1 MLWQRAI
8 ESGMQCNTELTYPR
22 TEDHR
27 ATLIELW
34 KSYTGVQP
42 GTRRIQ
48 RGMPYQ
54 RLNVWS
60 ICIGCT
66 TGLRRISY
74 LNAHLRKRGQVR
86 PEIQG
91 KQMCTV
97 NMNDWQIERAHKLS
111 SARCTSGCLQG
122 YGAVGLMITG
132 QSTNIAVRCSR
143 LSLKSDSVDLGI
155 YLARYPRPAI
165 AKLH

>member
-97 NMNDWQIERAHKLS
+97 NMNDRQIEMAHKVS
-111 SARCTSGCLQG
+111 SARCTSGCYRAMVQ
-122 YGAVGLMITG
+122 
-132 QSTNIAVRCSR
+132 
-143 LSLKSDSVDLGI
+143 
-155 YLARYPRPAI
+155 
-165 AKLH
+165 

>member
-1 MLWQRAI
+1 MLWQRAL
-8 ESGMQCNTELTYPR
+8 EYGMQCNTELTHSR

-27 ATLIELW
+27 ATLIELC

-48 RGMPYQ
+48 RGMPCQ

-74 LNAHLRKRGQVR
+74 LDARLRKRGQVR
-86 PEIQG
+86 PETQG
-91 KQMCTV
+91 KQLCTV
-97 NMNDWQIERAHKLS
+97 NMNDRQMEMARKLS
-111 SARCTSGCLQG
+111 IGRCTSGC
-122 YGAVGLMITG
+122 
-132 QSTNIAVRCSR
+132 
-143 LSLKSDSVDLGI
+143 
-155 YLARYPRPAI
+155 
-165 AKLH
+165 